1 MDAVLSARNA
11 HICLVPEFQ
20 IQLYGQNGLLEY
32 VANKVKAK
40 GFCII
45 VYSEG
50 ASYSICDIPPQ
61 VHHDL
66 LLKKETTAEYAFDL
80 FLRHEI
86 ERVLAEKGL
95 NPHHMWFFDTQNA
108 VRTVPANS
116 FDSKLCRY

>member
-1 MDAVLSARNA
+1 M
-11 HICLVPEFQ
+11 
-20 IQLYGQNGLLEY
+20 
-32 VANKVKAK
+32 ANKVKAK

-50 ASYSICDIPPQ
+50 ASYSICDIPPE

-95 NPHHMWFFDTQNA
+95 NPHHMWFFDTLNA
-108 VRTVPANS
+108 VRTVPAYS
-116 FDSKLCRY
+116 FDSKLCRYLEFYSVKSHCVRSRD